1 MTKKEFMTE
10 AVLRIGAALVKVM
23 DEQAIGI
30 LNHKQARNELAK
42 NAWLIA
48 KELTEV
54 VEEELIDKENGN
66 YD

>member
-30 LNHKQARNELAK
+30 LNEDRARKELAN

-48 KELTEV
+48 QELTAVAEK
-54 VEEELIDKENGN
+54 ELID
-66 YD
+66 

>member
-1 MTKKEFMTE
+1 MKKKEFMTE

-30 LNHKQARNELAK
+30 LNEDRARKELAI

-48 KELTEV
+48 QELTAVAEK
-54 VEEELIDKENGN
+54 ELID
-66 YD
+66 

>member
-30 LNHKQARNELAK
+30 LNEDRARKELAI

-48 KELTEV
+48 QELTAVAEKEL
-54 VEEELIDKENGN
+54 IN
-66 YD
+66 

>member
-30 LNHKQARNELAK
+30 LNEDCARKELAI

-48 KELTEV
+48 QELTAVAEK
-54 VEEELIDKENGN
+54 ELID
-66 YD
+66 

>member
-30 LNHKQARNELAK
+30 LNEDRARKELAI

-48 KELTEV
+48 QELTAV
-54 VEEELIDKENGN
+54 VEEELIGKENGN

>member
-23 DEQAIGI
+23 DEQATGI
-30 LNHKQARNELAK
+30 LNYKGARNELAK

-54 VEEELIDKENGN
+54 VEEELID
-66 YD
+66 

>member
-30 LNHKQARNELAK
+30 LNEDRARKELAN

-48 KELTEV
+48 QELTAIAEK
-54 VEEELIDKENGN
+54 ELID
-66 YD
+66 

>member
-23 DEQAIGI
+23 DEQATGI
-30 LNHKQARNELAK
+30 LNYKGARNELAK

>member
-30 LNHKQARNELAK
+30 LNEDRARKELAI

-48 KELTEV
+48 QELTAFAEK
-54 VEEELIDKENGN
+54 ELID
-66 YD
+66 

>member
-30 LNHKQARNELAK
+30 LNEDRARK
-42 NAWLIA
+42 
-48 KELTEV
+48 
-54 VEEELIDKENGN
+54 
-66 YD
+66 

>member
-30 LNHKQARNELAK
+30 LNEDRARKELAI

-48 KELTEV
+48 QELTAIAEK
-54 VEEELIDKENGN
+54 ELID
-66 YD
+66 

>member
-30 LNHKQARNELAK
+30 LNEDRARKELAI

-48 KELTEV
+48 QELTAVAEK
-54 VEEELIDKENGN
+54 ELID
-66 YD
+66 